1 MRKTQLLIA
10 LAAIGFAGSAS
21 ATNGYFAHG
30 VGVKSQS
37 MGGAGIAYAE
47 DGFGI
52 GANPATL
59 SQARQGYAV
68 GLSVFGPDRS
78 VNTAGVTPGTAP
90 ATVGTAGTHDGNRKE
105 AFLIPEFAYVNHA
118 SNGLS
123 YGVAVYGNGGMNVD
137 YNKAIYDT
145 GTAKTFTN
153 MEQLF
158 ISPTISKKLNDQHT
172 IAASL
177 NLVYQT
183 FEAGGLNMFA
193 QYTRAASF
201 SAGAVDTTPGPTFN
215 PYGYLG
221 DGVNPGNHGKD
232 SSIGAGIKLGW
243 TGSFSN
249 TVTAGAFYQPET
261 KMTKFDKYKDLFA
274 EDGGFNIPATFG
286 VGLAVK
292 ATQNTLIA
300 FDIVHIAYGDIKSLA
315 NNNNHNPSNTK
326 LGGSDGKGFGW
337 DDMTVF
343 KLGVQHQLDDK
354 TTLRAGW
361 NYAKQ
366 PIAND
371 QLDFNLL
378 APAVVEN
385 HLTFG
390 ATRKLDKGSEVSV
403 NLMHAFNNKVTGT
416 QTGGTGTYYIN
427 ALEMSQNSIGV
438 QYSSQF

>member
-37 MGGAGIAYAE
+37 MGGAGIAFAE

-59 SQARQGYAV
+59 SQAKQGYAV
-68 GLSVFGPDRS
+68 GLSLFGPDRS

-90 ATVGTAGTHDGNRKE
+90 ATVGTAGTHDGNRKDV
-105 AFLIPEFAYVNHA
+105 FFIPEIAYVKHA

-123 YGVAVYGNGGMNVD
+123 YGVAVYGNGGMNAD

-145 GTAKTFTN
+145 GTDKTFTN

-158 ISPTISKKLNDQHT
+158 ISPTIAKKLNDQHT

-177 NLVYQT
+177 NFVHQT
-183 FEAGGLNMFA
+183 FEAGGLDMFA
-193 QYTRAASF
+193 QYTS
-201 SAGAVDTTPGPTFN
+201 SATFAPGAVNLVPGAGFN
-215 PYGYLG
+215 PFGYTG
-221 DGVNPGNHGKD
+221 GGVDPGNHGKD
-232 SSIGAGIKLGW
+232 SSNGVGIKLGW
-243 TGSFSN
+243 TGNFSS

-261 KMTKFDKYKDLFA
+261 KMTKFKKYKDLFA

-292 ATQNTLIA
+292 ATPNTLIA
-300 FDIVHIAYGDIKSLA
+300 FDVVHIAYGDIKSLA
-315 NNNNHNPSNTK
+315 NVNNHNAFDTK
-326 LGGSDGKGFGW
+326 LGASDGKGFGW

-343 KLGVQHQLDDK
+343 KLGAQHQLDDK

-366 PIAND
+366 PIATD

-378 APAVVEN
+378 APAVVEH

-390 ATRKLDKGSEVSV
+390 ATRKLDKNSEVSV

-416 QTGGTGTYYIN
+416 QTAGTGTYYIN